1 MNGRANK
8 LIVVSLVLGG
18 CAAGCRQA
26 APPAAPNLV
35 LTGSYAMVP
44 LVQDIGRRFEAD
56 HPGVHVNVQGAG
68 TARGISDVQ
77 QGLADIGMIAR
88 ALQPEEMGLSAFVI
102 ARDGVCLVVPRSN
115 PITALTDSQ
124 VAGILTHVISNWK
137 QVGGPDGPI
146 TLIGEPEGR
155 SLALPLFDHYK
166 LRAAQVR
173 PDLPAGDA
181 EQILKAVS
189 ERPDAIG
196 CAPVGLA
203 SEQASAL
210 RLRLLPC
217 GGVAATP
224 ANVVNGTYPILRPL
238 LLVTRDPPQGLAKDF
253 IDFARSPVVREVLDK
268 YHESP
273 PGE

>member
-1 MNGRANK
+1 MNGHANK
-8 LIVVSLVLGG
+8 LIVVSLILGG

-26 APPAAPNLV
+26 VPPAPRNLV
-35 LTGSYAMVP
+35 VTGSYSMVP
-44 LVQDIGRRFEAD
+44 LVQDISRRFEAD
-56 HPGVHVNVQGAG
+56 HPGVRINVQGVG
-68 TARGISDVQ
+68 TARGISDVR
-77 QGLADIGMIAR
+77 QGLADVGMIAR
-88 ALQPEEMGLSAFVI
+88 ALQPEESGLHAFAI

-115 PITALTDSQ
+115 PVAALTDAQ
-124 VAGILTHVISNWK
+124 VVGIFTRVISNWK
-137 QVGGPDGPI
+137 QVGGPDAPI
-146 TLIGEPEGR
+146 TLVGEPEGGT
-155 SLALPLFDHYK
+155 LAQPLLDSYK

-173 PDLPAGDA
+173 PDLPAGDG

-189 ERPDAIG
+189 ERPDAIA

-217 GGVAATP
+217 AGVAPTP
-224 ANVVNGTYPILRPL
+224 ANVANGTYPILRPL
-238 LLVTRDPPQGLAKDF
+238 LLVTRDLPQGPKKEF
-253 IDFARSPVVREVLDK
+253 IDFARLPAIRELLDK